1 MLSIMTYCYQNLN
14 YMVSREILLIGLDRT
29 LEIEN
34 KLNCSINGTISRQRE
49 IKCGVPQGSNLGPM
63 LFLLYINDLPHCLK
77 TSKSMLLA
85 DDTNLSC
92 DGLTSREIE
101 AKLNTDLVSV
111 DKWLSA
117 NKLTLNNDKTECI
130 IIG

>member
-1 MLSIMTYCYQNLN
+1 
-14 YMVSREILLIGLDRT
+14 MV
-29 LEIEN
+29 
-34 KLNCSINGTISRQRE
+34 NGTISRQRE
-49 IKCGVPQGSNLGPM
+49 IKCEVPQGSNLGPM

-77 TSKSMLLA
+77 TTKSMLFA

-101 AKLNTDLVSV
+101 AKLKTDLVSV

-117 NKLTLNNDKTECI
+117 K
-130 IIG
+130 